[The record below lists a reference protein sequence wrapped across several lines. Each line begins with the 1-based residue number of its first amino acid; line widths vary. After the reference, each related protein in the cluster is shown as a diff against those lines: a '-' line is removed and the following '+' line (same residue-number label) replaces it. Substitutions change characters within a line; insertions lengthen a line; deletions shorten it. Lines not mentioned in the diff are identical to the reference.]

1 MLVLLLAGGDGLER
15 TDLGEWGTELRAG
28 APSVPDLLLAQ
39 PAVPFQTAVSAS
51 SCLFWCLTSVDLHKH
66 SLLQSHLL
74 QLARP
79 VGCVCVCVE
88 GCVFLTPQLPFR
100 CLKSFLFS
108 AQLSLSAQVVSFREP
123 AAPGPGTAP
132 AGNSSWLCLLLP
144 GSFPAHGV
152 SPTARSHR
160 CGDPGASRRDEEPCL
175 S

>member
-66 SLLQSHLL
+66 SLLRSHLL

-79 VGCVCVCVE
+79 VGCVCVCMCR
-88 GCVFLTPQLPFR
+88 GMCFPDSTAAF
-100 CLKSFLFS
+100 
-108 AQLSLSAQVVSFREP
+108 QV
-123 AAPGPGTAP
+123 
-132 AGNSSWLCLLLP
+132 
-144 GSFPAHGV
+144 
-152 SPTARSHR
+152 
-160 CGDPGASRRDEEPCL
+160 
-175 S
+175 